1 VPANAP
7 CGFVR
12 PKWQPHVFPPDGGID
27 RCYYELCVLT
37 ELRNGL
43 RSGDVWVEG
52 SRRYADFEGYLLPK
66 DVWAGIRSRGAVT
79 VDVNPNFA
87 EFLSERKQSL
97 DEQLRRV
104 SELAERNELP
114 EARLGDGRLHFSPLP
129 RSTPEE
135 AEQWAERA
143 YDLLPRI
150 KLTDLFV
157 EVDGWTKFTD
167 CFTHLHS
174 GNPAKSKDV
183 LLAGIMADATNQG
196 TTKMAEACPGLS
208 YEKLCWTADWHIREE
223 TYAKALAEIV
233 NLQHRLPMAEQWGD
247 GSTSSSDG
255 QAFPI
260 AMRRPVIA
268 QTNAKYGR
276 DPVVTFYTHISDR
289 YAPFHTKAISST
301 VRDAP
306 HVLDGLLG
314 HDTDLRIR
322 EHYTDTA
329 GFTDQVFAAC
339 TLLGFRFAPRI
350 RDLGDQRI
358 YTLDRPKQYP
368 TLLPLI
374 GGRIQARKIEQSW
387 DEILRL
393 ASSIRMGTVTA
404 SLILGKLAS
413 YPRQNGLAQALRELG
428 RIERTLFTLDWIRNP
443 DLRQRATIGL
453 NKGEARNTLARAV
466 FFHRRG
472 AVRDRLRE
480 DLQNKASGLNLAV
493 AAIILWNTVY
503 LQKAVQMLADEGTP
517 VPPECMPHLSPLG
530 WEHINMTGDYLW
542 SLQRVTT
549 LEKLRPLRRHRLL
562 SKEALPYS
570 QTAAGGSSRP

>member
-1 VPANAP
+1 
-7 CGFVR
+7 
-12 PKWQPHVFPPDGGID
+12 
-27 RCYYELCVLT
+27 
-37 ELRNGL
+37 
-43 RSGDVWVEG
+43 
-52 SRRYADFEGYLLPK
+52 
-66 DVWAGIRSRGAVT
+66 
-79 VDVNPNFA
+79 
-87 EFLSERKQSL
+87 
-97 DEQLRRV
+97 
-104 SELAERNELP
+104 
-114 EARLGDGRLHFSPLP
+114 
-129 RSTPEE
+129 
-135 AEQWAERA
+135 
-143 YDLLPRI
+143 
-150 KLTDLFV
+150 
-157 EVDGWTKFTD
+157 
-167 CFTHLHS
+167 
-174 GNPAKSKDV
+174 
-183 LLAGIMADATNQG
+183 
-196 TTKMAEACPGLS
+196 MAEACPGLT

-358 YTLDRPKQYP
+358 YTLNRPKQYP

-428 RIERTLFTLDWIRNP
+428 RIERTLFTLDWIQNP

-530 WEHINMTGDYLW
+530 WEHINMTAITSGAC
-542 SLQRVTT
+542 SGSQRSRNCARFAGIGYRPREPYRTAR
-549 LEKLRPLRRHRLL
+549 RPLETQAVL
-562 SKEALPYS
+562 SVHFSPFGAAWPLPPQCRQPVGTCLEGP
-570 QTAAGGSSRP
+570 QTGGAGGRPHPLVGPLRHQGPDPGAFDTGDAAHPGAGRSARLA